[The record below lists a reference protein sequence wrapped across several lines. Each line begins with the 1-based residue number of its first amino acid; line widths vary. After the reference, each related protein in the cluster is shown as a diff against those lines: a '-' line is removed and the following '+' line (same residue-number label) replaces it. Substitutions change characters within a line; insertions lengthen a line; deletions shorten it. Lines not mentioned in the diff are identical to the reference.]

1 MKRVLILTHS
11 GDYYNIDRVQ
21 EAFAKRGVECI
32 RMDTDLFPTTIQISQ
47 WVNEK
52 GSQVHFSIKGQQFQ
66 REQIGAVWLRKI
78 WEPLGDPEMEQK
90 YRNASIKESI
100 AVRTAFFQSLD
111 NVPWLDTIPAIQ
123 KANDKYYQLRVAQSV
138 ALKIPKTIISNDPS
152 AVKRFYHMLEG
163 EMVAKLHTP
172 LSFGMTTDDF
182 FFYTTKIDREDL
194 EDLDMLTHCPMI
206 FQELIPKAY
215 ELRIAY
221 IDGHCFTG
229 RLNTAD
235 VMDWRKSDPE
245 IVKWQS
251 YEITKELQ
259 QQLTLLM
266 NEIGLS
272 FGAIDLI
279 RQTDGQYVFLEVNP
293 IGEWGM
299 LEKELNLPISK
310 FIAEGLINR
319 MK

>member
-1 MKRVLILTHS
+1 MRKVLFLTHS
-11 GDYYNIDRVQ
+11 GDLYNIDRVQ
-21 EAFAKRGVECI
+21 EALHDRGVEGL
-32 RMDTDLFPTTIQISQ
+32 RMDTDLFPTGMKISE
-47 WVNEK
+47 WVDHS
-52 GSQVHFSIKGQQFQ
+52 GSKVCFTIKGQEYEK
-66 REQIGAVWLRKI
+66 EQIGAVWLRKI
-78 WEPLGDPEMEQK
+78 WEPRQDLEMEQK
-90 YRNASIKESI
+90 YREASVKESV
-100 AVRTAFFQSLD
+100 AVRTAFFKSFE

-123 KANDKYYQLRVAQSV
+123 KASDKYYQLRVAQSV
-138 ALKIPKTIISNDPS
+138 GLKIPKTIISNDPS
-152 AVKRFYHMLEG
+152 AVKRFYNALKG

-172 LSFGMTTDDF
+172 LSFGMKTDDF
-182 FFYTTKIDREDL
+182 FLYTTKISREDL
-194 EDLDMLTHCPMI
+194 DDLDMLAYCPMI

-245 IVKWQS
+245 LVKWQS

-259 QQLTLLM
+259 HQLTLLM